1 LRNETKKQIV
11 LNLISQISHLKSQ
24 TMYKIQSAK
33 LLKEIMGNYFLG
45 MKNTEKKVAWCTS
58 VGPAELLRSFDF
70 EVHFPGALLGATR
83 TAGDFIPE
91 SSKLGYSNDI
101 CSYLTA
107 DIGSF
112 LKKQT
117 PLQEH
122 YGLEGPPKPN
132 LLVYNTNQCREVQD
146 WLTYYS
152 KELNCPI
159 AGITP
164 PRHVNEVTDAHIK
177 DVSDQFKAMIPVCEK
192 VSGKKFD
199 IDKFRETLKLSKEAT
214 DLWKKVLATAK
225 SSPSPLSFFD
235 ATIHMGPIVVLR
247 GTQIAKDYYTTL
259 LKELEENVSNKIG
272 FLTEER
278 SRIYWD
284 GMPIWGK
291 LRPLSE
297 LFVQNNSAVV
307 ASTYCNSW
315 VFDAFDEKFPF
326 ESSAKAYTEIFINR
340 SEQAKQGILTNLV
353 KEFSIDGMIFHDAK
367 TCANNSNSRFGM
379 PQRIS
384 QSLGIPTL
392 IIEGDL
398 CDLRFY
404 SEGQSITKI
413 ETFIEQIESSK
424 TVTR

>member
-1 LRNETKKQIV
+1 
-11 LNLISQISHLKSQ
+11 
-24 TMYKIQSAK
+24 MYKIQSAK
-33 LLKEIMGNYFLG
+33 LLKEIMTNYFLG
-45 MKNTEKKVAWCTS
+45 FKDTSKKIAWCTS
-58 VGPAELLRSFDF
+58 VGPAELLRSFGF
-70 EVHFPGALLGATR
+70 EVHFPENHGALLGATR
-83 TAGDFIPE
+83 TAGDLIPE
-91 SSKLGYSNDI
+91 SSKLGYSNEI

-122 YGLEGPPKPN
+122 YGLEGPPKPD

-146 WLTYYS
+146 WLTFYA

-159 AGITP
+159 VGITP
-164 PRHVNEVTDAHIK
+164 PRHVNEVTDAHID
-177 DVSDQFKAMIPVCEK
+177 DVSEQFKDMIPACEK
-192 VSGKKFD
+192 ASGQKFN
-199 IDKFRETLKLSKEAT
+199 IDKFRETIKLSKEAT
-214 DLWKKVLATAK
+214 DLWKKVLWTATV
-225 SSPSPLSFFD
+225 SPSPISFFD

-247 GTQIAKDYYTTL
+247 GTQIAKDYYEIL

-272 FLTEER
+272 FLPEER

-291 LRPLSE
+291 LRPMSD
-297 LFVQNNSAVV
+297 LFLQNNAAVV

-315 VFDAFDEKFPF
+315 VFDAFDPRHPF
-326 ESSAKAYTEIFINR
+326 ESSARAYTEIFINR
-340 SEQAKQGILTNLV
+340 SDEAKEKILAKLV
-353 KEFSIDGMIFHDAK
+353 KDFRIDGMIFHDAK

-384 QSLGIPTL
+384 KSLGIPTL
-392 IIEGDL
+392 TIEADL

-413 ETFIEQIESSK
+413 ETFLEQIESAK
-424 TVTR
+424 TVNR